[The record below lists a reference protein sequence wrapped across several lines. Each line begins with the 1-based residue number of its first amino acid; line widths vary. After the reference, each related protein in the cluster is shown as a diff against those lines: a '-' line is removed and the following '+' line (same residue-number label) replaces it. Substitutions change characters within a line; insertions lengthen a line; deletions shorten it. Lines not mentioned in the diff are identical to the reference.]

1 MIQIFQVLD
10 RPLLS
15 GIGNKAFTAK
25 VFLVAKL
32 GSRHKQLEK

>member
-1 MIQIFQVLD
+1 MLD
-10 RPLLS
+10 GLLLS

-25 VFLVAKL
+25 VFLIAKL